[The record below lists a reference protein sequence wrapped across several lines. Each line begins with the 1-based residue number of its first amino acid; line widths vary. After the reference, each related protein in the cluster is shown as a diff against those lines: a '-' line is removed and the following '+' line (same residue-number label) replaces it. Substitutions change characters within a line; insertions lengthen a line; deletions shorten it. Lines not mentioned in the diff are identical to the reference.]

1 MVENLIINPET
12 AYFISVKAREFSAQE
27 APVEDNP
34 GSNATDDGF
43 RGILAS
49 SADDNTYEELKEL
62 IESLDVDEQ
71 SALVA
76 LAWLGRGEFS
86 AEEWDEANATASERH
101 TEQTAVYLLGMPL
114 LSDYLQ
120 EALSQLGVSC
130 EEWDK
135 EHL

>member
-1 MVENLIINPET
+1 MVDNLIINPET
-12 AYFISVKAREFSAQE
+12 VYFISVKAREFSAQE

-43 RGILAS
+43 RGVLAS
-49 SADDNTYEELKEL
+49 SGDDNTYDELKAL

-76 LAWLGRGEFS
+76 MAWLGRGEYS
-86 AEEWDEANATASERH
+86 VEEWDTANANANESH
-101 TEQTAVYLLGMPL
+101 TEQTADYIMGMPL
-114 LSDYLQ
+114 LSDYLL